1 MPDDPPYEVGYGR
14 PPQHTRFQ
22 KGRSGNPKGRPKGA
36 RNLATL
42 LSKALDQRVPVME
55 NGKRRRI
62 TKRELIVAQLVNKS
76 AGADLRAIALLLG
89 MVQRIEA
96 RALAAATALAAIA
109 PGATT
114 ATTPTAAPPPP
125 PAAADQAVML
135 ALVERLRAA
144 KADTNASDS

>member
-1 MPDDPPYEVGYGR
+1 MPDDPPYKVGPR
-14 PPQHTRFQ
+14 HPPLHTRFQ

-42 LSKALDQRVPVME
+42 LGKALDERVPVTE
-55 NGKRRRI
+55 NGKRRGI
-62 TKRELIVAQLVNKS
+62 TKRELIVTHLVNKS

-96 RALAAATALAAIA
+96 GAIALAAAALAAA
-109 PGATT
+109 AAGATT
-114 ATTPTAAPPPP
+114 PGAPAAPPT
-125 PAAADQAVML
+125 AADQAVML

-144 KADTNASDS
+144 KADTNASLP